1 MKILKYRLGFAKMD
15 KQVFVTSWEVDL
27 SCGHT
32 VEYELKGGQR
42 RPYEIPCGICE
53 ENNEATHS
61 GN

>member
-1 MKILKYRLGFAKMD
+1 MD